1 MHLLVRESRTLDE
14 AEAAYDPGPS
24 AAPLLFL
31 SFSDSDLGA
40 WSQAAQQAAQRAA
53 PPRAPAP
60 AVRLESLARLRHPM
74 SVDLLVEQVVAPARC
89 VVIRLLGGLD
99 YWRYGVEEVASHCR
113 AHGIALLLL
122 PGCERRDPRLAEWST
137 VDAATWARMDGFL
150 RQGGPRNAA
159 CALALAAH
167 LAGLGADDGA
177 EPEPLPEAGEFPL
190 PGLQREGAPLAAIL
204 FYRSHLASGDTH
216 AVRALAEA
224 LHARG
229 LSVRALFASSLKQ
242 AEAASL
248 VGQRLLAWRPAV
260 ILSATA
266 FSAKDAASGTSPL
279 DRAGVPV
286 LQVVLAVGAR
296 EAWLA
301 SSRGLSQTDLAM
313 QVVLPEL
320 DGRLLTGAISFKAAE
335 GDQCEPGTGRTINR
349 PDADGIA
356 LAADRA
362 AGWARLGA
370 SRPGERRVAIV
381 LSDYPGIGGQQ
392 AHAVGLDSFAS
403 LRSIL
408 GRLHDASYA
417 VPRPPDA
424 ATLAAVVCQEAPARF
439 ITLAEYGALRRT
451 LPDTLNDALD
461 TAWGAPDT
469 DPACV
474 DGGFQLRHLRLGNV
488 VVAVQP
494 DRGSRTDRRG
504 GYHDADSPPRH
515 AYVAF
520 MLWLRLSL
528 DAHAMLHLG
537 THGTLEWLPGKAAA
551 LSAACWPVALLRGLP
566 VIYPFIVN
574 NPGEAAVAR
583 RRLGAVCIGHLT
595 PPLGAARP
603 GEAARVLERL
613 IDDYAAADGLDRR
626 RGAMLRG
633 EILTRAG
640 DLGLLAESGADR
652 EPDDDQAL
660 ARLDAWLCDVKE
672 LQIRDGLH
680 VFGEPPASLP
690 ALRDGLLA
698 GNPGADPVLLEA
710 AVAASA
716 QGEAASLLAALDAS
730 FVPAGPAGAPSRG
743 RLDVLPTGR
752 NLYAIDPRAVPTPGA
767 MVLAAGMASLL
778 LERHRRES
786 GEELSSLV
794 IDLWGSTT
802 LRTGGEDFA
811 LALVLIGA
819 TPLWHAASG
828 RITGIEIVPL
838 ALLDR
843 PRVDVTLRI
852 SGLFRDSFEAQ
863 IRLFD
868 EAVRAV
874 AKRGESPEFNP
885 LAALGE
891 AAPARIFGPAAG
903 AYGAGTATLL
913 GDAGREAIGQAYL
926 DASSTAYTGA
936 DIAALRPDGGGPAG
950 DFAARVAASQAL
962 LHQQD
967 HAETDLLD
975 SPDYAAHEGGFAAAA
990 ALLGNAPVLYHADS
1004 TRPDTPR
1011 LRHVAE
1017 EVARVVRGRLANPDW
1032 IAGMMRH
1039 GYRGAAEIARGLAGL
1054 HGFGRTLPE
1063 RLDRQYEL
1071 VFAATLADPAV
1082 DDFLHRSN
1090 PAAREDMR
1098 ARFRDAIALGLW
1110 QPRAN
1115 SVIDALQPEPG
1126 AVGFG
1131 AITEQC

>member
-1 MHLLVRESRTLDE
+1 MHLLVRESRTLDD

-24 AAPLLFL
+24 HAPLLLL

-40 WSQAAQQAAQRAA
+40 WSQAAKQIDITQSI
-53 PPRAPAP
+53 
-60 AVRLESLARLRHPM
+60 RLESLARLRHPM

-89 VVIRLLGGLD
+89 VVIRLLGGID
-99 YWRYGVEEVASHCR
+99 YWRYGVEEVAAHCR
-113 AHGIALLLL
+113 AHGIPLLLL

-137 VDAATWARMDGFL
+137 VDPAAWARMDGFL
-150 RQGGPRNAA
+150 RQGGPRNVA

-177 EPEPLPEAGEFPL
+177 APEPLPEAGEFAL
-190 PGLQREGAPLAAIL
+190 PGLQRPGLRQHEAPLAVIL
-204 FYRSHLASGDTH
+204 FYRSHLTSGDTY
-216 AVRALAEA
+216 AVQALAEA
-224 LHARG
+224 LQARG

-242 AEAASL
+242 PEAAF
-248 VGQRLLAWRPAV
+248 VVEERLLAWRPAV

-266 FSAKDAASGTSPL
+266 FSAKDAASGASPL
-279 DRAGVPV
+279 DRAEVPV

-320 DGRLLTGAISFKAAE
+320 DGRLLTGAISFKSQAG
-335 GDQCEPGTGRTINR
+335 GDQGPAARTINR
-349 PDADGIA
+349 PDADGVA

-370 SRPGERRVAIV
+370 SHPGERRVAIV

-392 AHAVGLDSFAS
+392 GHAVGLDSFAS

-408 GRLHDASYA
+408 GRLHAAGYA
-417 VPRPPDA
+417 VPSPADA
-424 ATLAAVVCQEAPARF
+424 PS
-439 ITLAEYGALRRT
+439 LAEALCRSEPAPFLTLGAYAELRRT
-451 LPDTLNDALD
+451 LPDTLNAALD
-461 TAWGAPDT
+461 SAWGDPGD
-469 DPACV
+469 DPACADV
-474 DGGFQLRHLRLGNV
+474 GFRLRHLRLGNV

-494 DRGSRTDRRG
+494 DRGSRSDRRG
-504 GYHDADSPPRH
+504 GYHDADMPPRH

-520 MLWLRLSL
+520 MLWLRAGLEL
-528 DAHAMLHLG
+528 HAMVHLG

-595 PPLGAARP
+595 PPIVSAHA
-603 GEAARVLERL
+603 GESARVLERL

-626 RGAMLRG
+626 RGAMLRS

-652 EPDDDQAL
+652 EPDEEQAL

-680 VFGEPPASLP
+680 VLGEPPASLP

-698 GNPGADPVLLEA
+698 GNPGAEPA
-710 AVAASA
+710 ALDAALMASV
-716 QGEAASLLAALDAS
+716 QGEAASLLAALDGR
-730 FVPAGPAGAPSRG
+730 FVAAGPAGAPSRG

-752 NLYAIDPRAVPTPGA
+752 NLYAVDPRAVPTPGA
-767 MVLAAGMASLL
+767 MVLGARMASLL
-778 LERHRRES
+778 LERHRRDN

-802 LRTGGEDFA
+802 LRTGGEDLA

-819 TPLWHAASG
+819 APLWDQASG
-828 RITGIEIVPL
+828 RVTGIEILPV

-863 IRLFD
+863 VLLFD

-874 AKRGESPEFNP
+874 AARGESAEWNP

-903 AYGAGTATLL
+903 AFGAGLETLL
-913 GDAGREAIGQAYL
+913 GDASRDAIGQAYL
-926 DASSTAYTGA
+926 DASSTAYAGA
-936 DIAALRPDGGGPAG
+936 GIASGRPDAGG
-950 DFAARVAASQAL
+950 FAARVFASQAL

-990 ALLGNAPVLYHADS
+990 ALLGATPALYHADS
-1004 TRPDTPR
+1004 SRPGAPR

-1039 GYRGAAEIARGLAGL
+1039 GYRGAAEIARGVAGL
-1054 HGFGRTLPE
+1054 HGYGRTLPA
-1063 RLDRQYEL
+1063 RLDRQYDL
-1071 VFAATLADPAV
+1071 VFAATLGDTQV
-1082 DDFLHRSN
+1082 DGFLHRSN
-1090 PAAREDMR
+1090 PEAREDIR
-1098 ARFRDAIALGLW
+1098 GRLLDAIARGLW
-1110 QPRAN
+1110 QPRVN
-1115 SVIDALQPEPG
+1115 SVMAALQPRRPGEDAFEP
-1126 AVGFG
+1126 A
-1131 AITEQC
+1131 AERC

>member
-1 MHLLVRESRTLDE
+1 MHLLVRDSRSLDD
-14 AEAAYDPGPS
+14 AEAAWNPGPS
-24 AAPLLFL
+24 DARLLFL

-40 WSQAAQQAAQRAA
+40 WHQAAQHSGLL
-53 PPRAPAP
+53 PT
-60 AVRLESLARLRHPM
+60 VRLESLARLRHPM
-74 SVDLLVEQVVAPARC
+74 SVDLLVEQVVAPAGC

-99 YWRYGVEEVASHCR
+99 YWRYGVEEVAAHCR
-113 AHGIALLLL
+113 AHAIPLLLL

-137 VDAATWARMDGFL
+137 VDAAAWARMDGFL

-159 CALALAAH
+159 ASLALAAH
-167 LAGLGADDGA
+167 LAGLGPDDGA
-177 EPEPLPEAGEFPL
+177 GPEPLPEAGEWPL
-190 PGLQREGAPLAAIL
+190 PDVPQNPGQPDAPLAVIL

-216 AVRALAEA
+216 AVLALAAA
-224 LHARG
+224 LQARG
-229 LSVRALFASSLKQ
+229 LSVRALYASSLKQ
-242 AEAASL
+242 SEAAAFVQS
-248 VGQRLLAWRPAV
+248 RLLDWRPGV

-266 FSAKDAASGTSPL
+266 FSARDAILGTSPL

-335 GDQCEPGTGRTINR
+335 AGAEPGTGRMINR

-362 AGWARLGA
+362 AGWARLAVSDAAG
-370 SRPGERRVAIV
+370 RRIAIM

-403 LRSIL
+403 LQSIL
-408 GRLHDASYA
+408 GRLRDAAYA
-417 VPRPPDA
+417 VPRPADA
-424 ATLAAVVCQEAPARF
+424 AWLAFALCHAEPVRFLALADYAV
-439 ITLAEYGALRRT
+439 LRMS
-451 LPDTLNDALD
+451 LPDTLNQALD
-461 TAWGAPDT
+461 AAWGAPED
-469 DPACV
+469 DPACA
-474 DGGFQLRHLRLGNV
+474 DGSFRLRHLRLGNV
-488 VVAVQP
+488 IVAVQP
-494 DRGSRTDRRG
+494 DRGSTGDRRG
-504 GYHDADSPPRH
+504 GYHAADMPPRH

-520 MLWLRLSL
+520 MLWLRLTVG
-528 DAHAMLHLG
+528 AHAIVHLG

-551 LSAACWPVALLRGLP
+551 LSATCWPAALLRGLP

-595 PPLGAARP
+595 PPMTAART
-603 GEAARVLERL
+603 GDAARALERL

-652 EPDDDQAL
+652 EADDDQAL
-660 ARLDAWLCDVKE
+660 ARLDAWLCDVKD

-680 VFGEPPASLP
+680 VFGEAPASVQ
-690 ALRDGLLA
+690 AMCRGLLE
-698 GNPGADPVLLEA
+698 GNPAADPAQLEA
-710 AVAASA
+710 AVAASGP
-716 QGEAASLLAALDAS
+716 GEAASLLAALDGR
-730 FVPAGPAGAPSRG
+730 FIPAGPAGAPSRG

-752 NLYAIDPRAVPTPGA
+752 NLFAVDPRAVPTPGA
-767 MVLAAGMASLL
+767 MVLGERMAALL
-778 LERHRRES
+778 LERHRRDN
-786 GEELSSLV
+786 GEELSALV

-802 LRTGGEDFA
+802 LRTGGEDLA

-819 TPLWHAASG
+819 RPLWDEASG
-828 RITGIEIVPL
+828 RVTGIDILPL

-863 IRLFD
+863 ILLFD

-874 AKRGESPEFNP
+874 ASRGESAEFNP
-885 LAALGE
+885 LAALGDP
-891 AAPARIFGPAAG
+891 APARIFGPAAG
-903 AYGAGTATLL
+903 AYGAGTGTLL
-913 GDAGREAIGQAYL
+913 GEAGAAAIGQAYL
-926 DASSTAYTGA
+926 DASSTAYAGA
-936 DIAALRPDGGGPAG
+936 SVGSGRPDAAG
-950 DFAARVAASQAL
+950 FAARIAASQAL

-975 SPDYAAHEGGFAAAA
+975 SPDYAAHEGGYAAAA
-990 ALLGNAPVLYHADS
+990 ALLGASPALYHADS
-1004 TRPDTPR
+1004 SRADAPR

-1017 EVARVVRGRLANPDW
+1017 EVARIVRGRLANPDW

-1039 GYRGAAEIARGLAGL
+1039 GYRGGAEIARGVAGL
-1054 HGFGRTLPE
+1054 HAFGRTLPE

-1071 VFAATLADPAV
+1071 VFAATLADPAI
-1082 DDFLHRSN
+1082 DGFLRRSN
-1090 PAAREDMR
+1090 PEAWRDMR
-1098 ARFRDAIALGLW
+1098 ARFRDAIARGLW

-1115 SVIDALQPEPG
+1115 TVIDKLWPG
-1126 AVGFG
+1126 CEADGFG
-1131 AITEQC
+1131 ADTERC